1 MQPIKCMTLDIEN
14 FHASVHTKQLNISML
29 EYARSF
35 GATMKESIKLLTHWA
50 AYCHTSN
57 LGNPREGTIPFS
69 QVAVTKPLP
78 TVPMS
83 LDDCEIMRGWAST
96 VLMVVPYDKGLSDK
110 KPQWQSLPEFMYQ
123 WQLDSGPKAT
133 FNFKEDDDSL
143 SEDGPDQVI
152 EREDMKHKTKLMNL
166 MRAVTKKS

>member
-1 MQPIKCMTLDIEN
+1 MYDAGHRKFPRLCPYKATQY
-14 FHASVHTKQLNISML
+14 LNAGIRKVCWCYNDGKHQTPDS
-29 EYARSF
+29 
-35 GATMKESIKLLTHWA
+35 
-50 AYCHTSN
+50 
-57 LGNPREGTIPFS
+57 LGNLLSHQQSWYPKGTIPFS

-96 VLMVVPYDKGLSDK
+96 VLMVVPYNKGLSDK
-110 KPQWQSLPEFMYQ
+110 EPQWQSLPEFMYQ
-123 WQLDSGPKAT
+123 RQLDSGPKAT

-166 MRAVTKKS
+166 MRAVTQKS

>member
-1 MQPIKCMTLDIEN
+1 M
-14 FHASVHTKQLNISML
+14 
-29 EYARSF
+29 
-35 GATMKESIKLLTHWA
+35 
-50 AYCHTSN
+50 
-57 LGNPREGTIPFS
+57 
-69 QVAVTKPLP
+69 AVTKPLP
-78 TVPMS
+78 TVQMS

-110 KPQWQSLPEFMYQ
+110 KPQWQSVPEFMYQ